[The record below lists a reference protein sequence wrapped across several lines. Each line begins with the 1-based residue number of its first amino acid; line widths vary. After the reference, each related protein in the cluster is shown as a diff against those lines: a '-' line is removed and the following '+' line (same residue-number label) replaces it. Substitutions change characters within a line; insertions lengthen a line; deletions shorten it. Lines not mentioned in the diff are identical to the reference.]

1 MRGKADYQ
9 SQIYYAI
16 DIESWIPEDHP
27 LRAVKRRADEVLSS
41 MRKEF
46 DRAYSKR
53 GRPSI
58 PPEMLLKA
66 LLLQA
71 LYSVRSER
79 QSVEQLQMNLLY
91 RWFIDLSLD
100 APVWDPTSFTKNR
113 ERFEQHGLLRAFFDR
128 VVDRELRLHEE
139 PAAEGKRGDAGQ
151 RGVGRR

>member
-27 LRAVKRRADEVLSS
+27 LRAVKQRADEVLGS

-46 DRAYSKR
+46 DGAYSR
-53 GRPSI
+53 MCRPSI

-71 LYSVRSER
+71 LHSIRSER
-79 QSVEQLQMNLLY
+79 QLVE
-91 RWFIDLSLD
+91 
-100 APVWDPTSFTKNR
+100 
-113 ERFEQHGLLRAFFDR
+113 
-128 VVDRELRLHEE
+128 
-139 PAAEGKRGDAGQ
+139 
-151 RGVGRR
+151 

>member
-16 DIESWIPEDHP
+16 DIESLDPEDYP
-27 LRAVKRRADEVLSS
+27 LRAVKQRADEVLGS

-46 DRAYSKR
+46 DGTYSR
-53 GRPSI
+53 MGRPSI

-71 LYSVRSER
+71 LHSIRSER
-79 QSVEQLQMNLLY
+79 QLVEQIKMNLLY

-100 APVWDPTSFTKNR
+100 APVWDPTSFRRTGSGSSSMGCSVRSSTAWRKAPMSR
-113 ERFEQHGLLRAFFDR
+113 S
-128 VVDRELRLHEE
+128 
-139 PAAEGKRGDAGQ
+139 
-151 RGVGRR
+151 GRRAITSRSTAP